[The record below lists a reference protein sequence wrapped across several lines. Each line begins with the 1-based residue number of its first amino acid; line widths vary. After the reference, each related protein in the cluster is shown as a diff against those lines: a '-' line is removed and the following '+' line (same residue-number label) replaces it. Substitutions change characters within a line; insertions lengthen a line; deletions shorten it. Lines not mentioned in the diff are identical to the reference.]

1 MIVRLAIIVLGV
13 AGLPRVTFRSR
24 LDVNHGPSFQ
34 RVADADPA
42 FSDLVCSVL
51 VDALSEFDEIP
62 KPVVVR
68 LAGTNAEEGME
79 ILNTD
84 LIEVEETLE
93 AAVQRAVKN
102 AEEVT
107 Q

>member
-1 MIVRLAIIVLGV
+1 M
-13 AGLPRVTFRSR
+13 
-24 LDVNHGPSFQ
+24 
-34 RVADADPA
+34 
-42 FSDLVCSVL
+42 
-51 VDALSEFDEIP
+51 
-62 KPVVVR
+62 VVR

-84 LIEVEETLE
+84 LVEVEETLE
-93 AAVQRAVKN
+93 DAVQRAVKN